1 MTANPLTIA
10 IVGVPAPQGSKTGV
24 VRGNRAILIEGGSQT
39 GRDKHR
45 AWRDACAAGGWLLG
59 IHWWCPQAG
68 CGRLIPTALT
78 SGNSVRW
85 APPRV
90 DLTPTPEVD
99 QATALGLPVD
109 DRWLTDRDAA

>member
-45 AWRDACAAGGWLLG
+45 AWRDACAAGG
-59 IHWWCPQAG
+59 
-68 CGRLIPTALT
+68 
-78 SGNSVRW
+78 
-85 APPRV
+85 
-90 DLTPTPEVD
+90 
-99 QATALGLPVD
+99 
-109 DRWLTDRDAA
+109 

>member
-45 AWRDACAAGGWLLG
+45 AWRDACAAAAGRRGLIVKTGEMRRSTRRHGTPQWLWVGTHVTDLE
-59 IHWWCPQAG
+59 AG
-68 CGRLIPTALT
+68 
-78 SGNSVRW
+78 
-85 APPRV
+85 
-90 DLTPTPEVD
+90 
-99 QATALGLPVD
+99 
-109 DRWLTDRDAA
+109 AA